1 MPYTES
7 YDPYYSQQSSGT
19 LYMNMGGYYQGLK
32 LQWSVI
38 SQNVLE
44 NSSTVE
50 YVITVDSSI
59 PEKYLV
65 TNGATR
71 VQLEVN
77 FAVIRDFYFT
87 EPGQVAYHTEVLTHN
102 GYGQHEMGVSLYYY
116 NYGDSPSSGATVI
129 HNYDLPKIPQG
140 AHLYSAPA
148 AFNDEENPAIVY
160 RSYQNT
166 GTAVITTNTDKENLD
181 VLVSRTLS
189 ASEAQV
195 SYTFEL
201 TEEERDVLRLA
212 CKNSKSMKLYFGVY
226 SSVSGNIIYSYKE
239 STFSVINAD
248 QTATGTVK
256 DINPVTLALTG
267 DENTLIRFA
276 STAAVSA
283 QFTTYKKAAIKEYWI
298 EHNSN
303 IFNETYHEFENVEG
317 NIFAFHITDS
327 RGNIGE
333 SFVQCPTID
342 YTKLTCNLDTSE
354 KPGTDGVMNLK
365 CGGNYFNDTFGY
377 TSAAVHN
384 TLKVQYRYK
393 LHGYNTTYTEWA
405 DMPFTINDDN
415 TYEAAIVLDGF
426 VYTNTYVFQ
435 CRAID
440 ILSDVLTIEYI
451 AKSLPVF
458 HWGEDDFVFE
468 VPVTFNAPTFGIEHP
483 APPPDYT
490 YGGSMGGSLD
500 ITGDLDITGNLRLKG
515 DGNYGNSIYFGD
527 REYAS
532 IQELTDDTL
541 TVTASTINLSGSV
554 KINDQPL
561 EFGVWYPTLSNSAV
575 ESYSENSGWYQRVGN
590 VVSVGFFVKAS
601 CKTGYHTTGVT
612 ISGLPLSPAYAVA
625 GGGMCAGTYVTA
637 NHNFQCWVA
646 GTNGKITPRVQ
657 GCNQTTTSLLTT
669 SASGMFY
676 PQGGGEV
683 TVSGTITYVVE

>member
-1 MPYTES
+1 MPYTDNKIDI
-7 YDPYYSQQSSGT
+7 YPVNYSGKFSLAPFELEWYIYSTDVVKNTTTLTFIVRSKGGT
-19 LYMNMGGYYQGLK
+19 EENY
-32 LQWSVI
+32 I
-38 SQNVLE
+38 SNG
-44 NSSTVE
+44 
-50 YVITVDSSI
+50 
-59 PEKYLV
+59 
-65 TNGATR
+65 GATR
-71 VQLEVN
+71 LQLNVDR
-77 FAVIRDFYFT
+77 AVVKEFYFT
-87 EPGQVAYHTEVLTHN
+87 APGQSSNFQMEFKHN
-102 GYGQHEMGVSLYYY
+102 GYGQRTIDVYLLYY
-116 NYGDSPSSGATVI
+116 NWGGSQSSMSSMT
-129 HNYDLPKIPQG
+129 HTYYLPVIPQG
-140 AHLYSAPA
+140 AYLFSAPT
-148 AFNDEENPAIVY
+148 AFNDEENPAIDY

-166 GTAVITTNTDKENLD
+166 GTAVITTNIDKENLNI
-181 VLVSRTLS
+181 LVSRSLS
-189 ASEAQV
+189 ASEERV
-195 SYTFEL
+195 SFTFEL

-226 SSVSGNIIYSYKE
+226 SSVSDNIIYYYKE

-248 QTATGTVK
+248 PTATGTVK
-256 DINPVTLALTG
+256 DINPATLALTG

-283 QFTTYKKAAIKEYWI
+283 QFTAIKKATIADYWI
-298 EHNSN
+298 KYNNN
-303 IFNETYHEFENVEG
+303 ILSETYHEFEKVEG

-333 SFVQCPTID
+333 SSVQAPMIE
-342 YTKLTCNLDTSE
+342 YTKLTCNIDTSE

-365 CGGNYFNDTFGY
+365 CSGNYFNDTFGY

-405 DMPFTINDDN
+405 DMPLTINDDN

-483 APPPDYT
+483 TPPPDYT
-490 YGGSMGGSLD
+490 HGGSMGGNLN

-515 DGNYGNSIYFGD
+515 EDNYGNSIYFGD
-527 REYAS
+527 KEYAS
-532 IQELTDDTL
+532 IQELTDNTL
-541 TVTASTINLSGSV
+541 TVTANTINLSGSV
-554 KINDQPL
+554 KLNDQPL
-561 EFGVWYPTLSNSAV
+561 EFGVWHPTLANSAV
-575 ESYSENSGWYQRVGN
+575 ESYTENSGWYQRVGN
-590 VVSVGFFVKAS
+590 VVSVGFSIKAN
-601 CKTGYHTTGVT
+601 CKTGYHTTGIT
-612 ISGLPLSPAYAVA
+612 ISGLPHTPAYSVA

-676 PQGGGEV
+676 PENGGEV
-683 TVSGTITYVVE
+683 TVSGTITYIVE

>member
-1 MPYTES
+1 MPYTDNKIDN
-7 YDPYYSQQSSGT
+7 YPVNYSGKFSLSPFELEWYIQSTDVVKNTTTLTLMVRSVGGT
-19 LYMNMGGYYQGLK
+19 EKEY
-32 LQWSVI
+32 I
-38 SQNVLE
+38 SNG
-44 NSSTVE
+44 
-50 YVITVDSSI
+50 
-59 PEKYLV
+59 
-65 TNGATR
+65 GATR
-71 VQLEVN
+71 LQVYIDNALAKE
-77 FAVIRDFYFT
+77 FYFT
-87 EPGQVAYHTEVLTHN
+87 APGQSSNFQMEFKHN
-102 GYGQHEMGVSLYYY
+102 GYGQRTVDMYLLYY
-116 NYGDSPSSGATVI
+116 NWGGSPSSLSSMTRT
-129 HNYDLPKIPQG
+129 YYLPTIQQG
-140 AHLYSAPA
+140 AYLFSAPT
-148 AFNDEENPAIVY
+148 AFNDEENPAIAY

-181 VLVSRTLS
+181 VLVSRALS

-226 SSVSGNIIYSYKE
+226 SNVSGNIVYYYKE

-248 QTATGTVK
+248 PTATGTVK

-283 QFTTYKKAAIKEYWI
+283 QFTAVKKAAIADYWI
-298 EHNSN
+298 EHNTLY
-303 IFNETYHEFENVEG
+303 FKETYHEFEKVEG

-333 SFVQCPTID
+333 SFVQCPTIE

-365 CGGNYFNDTFGY
+365 CSGNYFNDTFGY

-384 TLKVQYRYK
+384 TLKIQYRYK
-393 LHGYNTTYTEWA
+393 LHGYNTTYSEWA

-415 TYEAAIVLDGF
+415 TYEAAVVLDGF

-440 ILSDVLTIEYI
+440 ILSDVLTVEYI

-490 YGGSMGGSLD
+490 YGGEMGGDLSIDGNLSA
-500 ITGDLDITGNLRLKG
+500 TGDIFMPGEEKG
-515 DGNYGNSIYFGD
+515 IYFGED
-527 REYAS
+527 ADSYIAADAEND
-532 IQELTDDTL
+532 LTIKTNILNIDGTL
-541 TVTASTINLSGSV
+541 WLQGLPI
-554 KINDQPL
+554 
-561 EFGVWYPTLSNSAV
+561 EHGVWYPTLTGNVA
-575 ESYSENSGWYQRVGN
+575 ESYSSNYGWYQRVGN
-590 VVSVGFFVKAS
+590 VVSVGFFIKAN

-612 ISGLPLSPAYAVA
+612 ISGLPHKPAYSVA

-637 NHNFQCWVA
+637 HHNFQGWVA
-646 GTNGKITPRVQ
+646 GTDGKITSRVQ

-669 SASGMFY
+669 SASGIFY